1 MQNKTIKQHLAN
13 KYAELAS
20 LDIKTKYNNGESL
33 FEQECNEFAELFR
46 IELLKANGYED

>member
-1 MQNKTIKQHLAN
+1 MQTIKQHLAN
-13 KYAELAS
+13 KYAEQVS

-46 IELLKANGYED
+46 VELLRLNGYNE